1 MSLSFET
8 VSGQSFHP
16 YKVFRIVLVHF
27 GTSFF
32 FYNLPQF
39 DEVCEFPRF
48 TFTDSR

>member
-1 MSLSFET
+1 MSLSFGT

-27 GTSFF
+27 GASFF
-32 FYNLPQF
+32 DLPQF